1 MQQIPPLASLKWSN
15 EKAVVNTVGSSAVA
29 GVARTWLYTATGC
42 RSGLR
47 ICARGR
53 LLKPFPG
60 LDVAAMPGKFEIT
73 VVLLL
78 DELLSQANKSHLRD
92 ANGFKEPEKP
102 AFALSPVSR
111 GRFAG
116 LRDWATRP
124 GQEMNLVVRGY
135 KYARRMGVLHS

>member
-1 MQQIPPLASLKWSN
+1 
-15 EKAVVNTVGSSAVA
+15 
-29 GVARTWLYTATGC
+29 
-42 RSGLR
+42 
-47 ICARGR
+47 
-53 LLKPFPG
+53 
-60 LDVAAMPGKFEIT
+60 MPGKFEIT

-116 LRDWATRP
+116 LRD
-124 GQEMNLVVRGY
+124 
-135 KYARRMGVLHS
+135 